1 MKADGLSIQAAGSE
15 VVTQPAPATDGQ
27 AAQPRYGIATRFAM
41 SESSVTD
48 LLHKAASQYPN
59 RAAYRF
65 IDYEVDPK
73 GFAETLT
80 WWQVYRR
87 TMIVAEELTLCA
99 SSGDRVAILAPQG
112 LEYIVAFLSV
122 LQAGLIAV
130 PLPEP
135 QFGIHD
141 ERISLALR
149 DSSPSVILTT
159 SSAIDEVTK
168 YAPHARAAQ
177 GPAPIVVAVDSLDL
191 DSPRELDATRYAHLS
206 TAYLQYTSGST
217 RAPTGVVI
225 SHKNIITNCVQ
236 LMSDYLG
243 DSEKVPSTAVSW
255 LPFYHDMGLM
265 LGVLLP
271 MVNQDTAVLLSPMA
285 FLQRPARWMQLLAK
299 HRGQISSAPNFGFE
313 LAVRRTSD
321 DDMAGLDLGHVRA
334 IATGAERVNAAT
346 LKRFTDKFARFN
358 LSETAIRPSYG
369 LAEATVYVA
378 TAGPGRPSKTV
389 CFDYQHLSAGQ
400 AKRCDSQAGD
410 GAKLVSYGAPRAST
424 VRIVDPATRMES
436 PAGTV
441 GEIWVQGDNVAMGY
455 WRNPQHSAE
464 TFGGKLVSP
473 SPGTSAGPWL
483 RTGDLGVI
491 FEGELFITG
500 RIKDLLVVDGSN
512 HYPDDIEA
520 TIQEITG
527 GRAAAIA
534 VPDDCT
540 EQLVAIIELT
550 KRGHT
555 DEEAMDRLRTVKHE
569 ITSAISRSHRVRV
582 ADVVMVAQGSI
593 PVTTSGKVRRSA
605 CVERYVHHAFTRLD
619 VPA

>member
-1 MKADGLSIQAAGSE
+1 
-15 VVTQPAPATDGQ
+15 
-27 AAQPRYGIATRFAM
+27 M
-41 SESSVTD
+41 SESSLTD
-48 LLHKAASQYPN
+48 LLHRAANQYPN
-59 RAAYRF
+59 RAAYKY
-65 IDYEVDPK
+65 IDYEVDPT
-73 GFAETLT
+73 GFVETLT

-87 TMIVAEELTLCA
+87 AMIVAAELEICA

-112 LEYIVAFLSV
+112 LEYIIAFLGA

-130 PLPEP
+130 PLPVP

-141 ERISLALR
+141 ERISSALR
-149 DSSPSVILTT
+149 DCLPSVILTT
-159 SSAIDEVTK
+159 SSVIDEVTQ
-168 YAPHARAAQ
+168 YAPRGRAAQ
-177 GPAPIVVAVDSLDL
+177 GPAPVVIAVDSLDL
-191 DSPRELDATRYAHLS
+191 DSPRELDATPAARPS

-217 RAPTGVVI
+217 RSPAGVVI
-225 SHKNIITNCVQ
+225 SHKNVITNCVQ

-271 MVNQDTAVLLSPMA
+271 MINQDTAVLLSPMA
-285 FLQRPARWMQLLAK
+285 FLQRPARWMQLLGK
-299 HRGQISSAPNFGFE
+299 HRGQISSAPNFGLE

-334 IATGAERVNAAT
+334 IATGAERVNPAT
-346 LKRFTDKFARFN
+346 VKRFIDRFARFN

-378 TAGPGRPSKTV
+378 TAGPGRPPKTV
-389 CFDYQHLSAGQ
+389 CFDYQQLSAGR
-400 AKRCDSQAGD
+400 AKRCAGAASD

-424 VRIVDPATRMES
+424 VRIVDPDTRVER

-455 WRNPQHSAE
+455 WRNPQHTE
-464 TFGGKLVSP
+464 RTFGAMLVNP
-473 SPGTSAGPWL
+473 SPGTPVGPWL

-512 HYPDDIEA
+512 HYPDDIEE
-520 TIQEITG
+520 TIQEVTG
-527 GRAAAIA
+527 GRVVAIA
-534 VPDDCT
+534 VPDDRT
-540 EQLVAIIELT
+540 ERLVVIVELAT
-550 KRGHT
+550 RGNTVRAVKR
-555 DEEAMDRLRTVKHE
+555 AV
-569 ITSAISRSHRVRV
+569 TSAVSRAHRVRV
-582 ADVVMVAQGSI
+582 ADVVLVALGSI

-605 CVERYVHHAFTRLD
+605 CVQRYLNHEFARWD
-619 VPA
+619 VPG